1 MAACVLQP
9 SSGMGAQ
16 PLLPFL
22 IGRLPGGG
30 RIPVP
35 NRRVMEGSIRQAS
48 LTQTH
53 YKLWLPVTKSLK
65 YVHKNG
71 ITTEDCIQDG
81 EYV

>member
-1 MAACVLQP
+1 M
-9 SSGMGAQ
+9 
-16 PLLPFL
+16 
-22 IGRLPGGG
+22 
-30 RIPVP
+30 P

-53 YKLWLPVTKSLK
+53 YKLWLSVTKSLK